1 MTESES
7 VALPFGD
14 TPLSVFA
21 AHKTLLYTFQNKNQ
35 EVILIFFKNM
45 ILTIEEEVRYN
56 GINTA

>member
-14 TPLSVFA
+14 TPLSVFV

-35 EVILIFFKNM
+35 EVILIFFKKDDFDLM
-45 ILTIEEEVRYN
+45 MGSEV
-56 GINTA
+56 

>member
-14 TPLSVFA
+14 TPLVSFV

-35 EVILIFFKNM
+35 EEIKKN
-45 ILTIEEEVRYN
+45 IKKDTIMEKDGVYYN
-56 GINTA
+56 HG